1 MPESRIVKK
10 GDILFT
16 QGENPT
22 RFFIMQDGEVEVLSA
37 PEEFMGLDSD
47 LIADKS
53 VRVCT
58 IKGRSMLVG
67 FSGLLTSP
75 YTNTI
80 RAIADTQVVEYPI
93 ASGGYK
99 GVAQRDISS
108 AMNMLRQLFN
118 NYMIAQTAMKK
129 VAGLYVRLCQVD
141 DNILLLFN
149 ALSPNSGSENLNKKS
164 DDLYSV
170 FTFAKGRVPDT
181 VTIDFVIEDK
191 GSLLKKN
198 YAEGINTET
207 LAADYMEVIKRLL
220 KLDPQLLTEVFR
232 ADPDLPVSVF
242 TSLVKALRV
251 LMLGIHNVVE
261 KFNRKSKSIFE
272 VKDGWISF
280 LVQGGINSWSSTG
293 RVSPDF
299 YSKLQQVL
307 LKIDAMTAEVTG
319 KSLKVYPGFNEISA
333 SLEKSGRA
341 LAEQKPETGAAV
353 SSADNGEGEISAAPL
368 ISTGLQKSIY
378 QIFEFSMVEKE
389 FQNKLLKLLNDF
401 KNLKNPLSSESDE
414 RKVRRHIT
422 QMYWDLYKQVFARTK
437 IESSMPRPVKLMLT
451 FGFLDDELLTPEQ
464 LSELNDLGRI
474 RERDAKAPVFLE
486 YEFLSKIYTGS
497 EEPSITEMGLNYEAF
512 LREQEK
518 YQKKGKTAE
527 GRGDKSS
534 DDENLNKTLH
544 EIQQRL
550 ASASAVCSG
559 STATA
564 FPVLFSEMIRGNLR
578 GMYQSKDKVDA
589 LIKKLSDI
597 DFSLFWRETVLKL
610 DSARE
615 IIKEEIQP
623 YFILLPICGSKT
635 FLWQEL
641 SGNNKRSR
649 GRIMVPILFSGDIE
663 KSMMH
668 TFACFRWELN
678 RSIKGAMWADPIEG
692 GLSGEYFDYVNTFK
706 KNSKLS
712 PEMKEKIAL
721 RFKSLR
727 TNRDRF
733 ADDYMLWVEYEREGI
748 MKLNTV
754 VREMF
759 FKHIPFKREIRDQL
773 ENMPAFNKSANR
785 YRNVQNRE
793 VVSYENRFKKYI
805 DANGSYPGPIEKYM
819 DFLKM

>member
-1 MPESRIVKK
+1 MPESRVLHK
-10 GDILFT
+10 GEILFT

-22 RFFIMQDGEVEVLSA
+22 RFFIMQDGEVEVLSV
-37 PEEFMGLDSD
+37 PEEYLGLDCE

-53 VRVCT
+53 VRVSL
-58 IKGRSMLVG
+58 IKGKAMLVG
-67 FSGLLTSP
+67 FSGLLTAP
-75 YTNTI
+75 YTHTV
-80 RAIADTQVVEYPI
+80 RALSDTQIIEYPI
-93 ASGGYK
+93 AQGGYK
-99 GVAQRDISS
+99 GIAQRDINS

-118 NYMIAQTAMKK
+118 NYMIARNFMKK
-129 VAGLYVRLCQVD
+129 VSGLYIRMCQVD
-141 DNILLLFN
+141 DNMLLLFS
-149 ALSPNSGSENLNKKS
+149 ALSPGNGSDNLNKKS
-164 DDLYSV
+164 DELYSV
-170 FTFAKGRVPDT
+170 YTFSKGRVPEN

-191 GSLLKKN
+191 GPLLKKN
-198 YAEGINTET
+198 YSENIDVEGVG
-207 LAADYMEVIKRLL
+207 ADYIDVSKRLL
-220 KLDPQLLTEVFR
+220 KLEPKLMAEVFR
-232 ADPDLPVSVF
+232 SDPDLPVSIF
-242 TSLVKALRV
+242 MTMVKGLRI
-251 LMLGIHNVVE
+251 LLTGIHNVIDKV
-261 KFNRKSKSIFE
+261 NRKSKTIFE
-272 VKDGWISF
+272 MQDGLISY
-280 LVQGGINSWSSTG
+280 LVSKGGIDDWTATG
-293 RVSPDF
+293 KLSPDF
-299 YSKLQQVL
+299 FSNLSKVF
-307 LKIDAMTAEVTG
+307 LKIDTMVNEVTG
-319 KSLKVYPGFNEISA
+319 RGFGDYKLFNDIIPLLEKLGGEKSTEKSEIVESQADGEGGAISA
-333 SLEKSGRA
+333 T
-341 LAEQKPETGAAV
+341 PV
-353 SSADNGEGEISAAPL
+353 

-389 FQNKLLKLLNDF
+389 FQNRLLKLLNDF
-401 KNLKNPLSSESDE
+401 KNLKNPLSSESEE
-414 RKVRRHIT
+414 RKIRRHIT

-437 IESSMPRPVKLMLT
+437 IESSIPRSVKLMLT

-464 LSELNDLGRI
+464 LSDLNDLGRI
-474 RERDAKAPVFLE
+474 RERETKTPIFLE
-486 YEFLSKIYTGS
+486 YEFLSKIYSGV

-518 YQKKGKTAE
+518 YQRKTKPGE
-527 GRGDKSS
+527 EKEDNNS

-544 EIQQRL
+544 EVQQRL

-564 FPVLFSEMIRGNLR
+564 FPILYSEIIRGNLR
-578 GMYQSKDKVDA
+578 GLYQSKDKVDA
-589 LIKKLSDI
+589 LVKKLVDI

-615 IIKEEIQP
+615 IIKEEIFP
-623 YFILLPICGSKT
+623 YFILLPICGTKT

-649 GRIMVPILFSGDIE
+649 GRIMIPMLFAGDIE
-663 KSMMH
+663 RSMMH

-748 MKLNTV
+748 MKLNSV

-759 FKHIPFKREIRDQL
+759 FKHVPFKKDIRDQL

-793 VVSYENRFKKYI
+793 IVSYENRFKKYL
-805 DANGSYPGPIEKYM
+805 DATGSYPPEIEKYM
-819 DFLKM
+819 NFLKM

>member
-1 MPESRIVKK
+1 MPDSRNLKK
-10 GDILFT
+10 GDILFI

-22 RFFIMQDGEVEVLSA
+22 RFFIMQDGEIEVLSA
-37 PEEFMGLDSD
+37 PEEYMGLDGD
-47 LIADKS
+47 IIADKS

-58 IKGRSMLVG
+58 IKGRAMLVG

-75 YTNTI
+75 YTHTI
-80 RAIADTQVVEYPI
+80 RAIADTQIAEYPI
-93 ASGGYK
+93 AQGGYK
-99 GVAQRDISS
+99 GVAQKDLNS

-129 VAGLYVRLCQVD
+129 MAGLYMRLCQVD
-141 DNILLLFN
+141 DNILLLYS
-149 ALSPNSGSENLNKKS
+149 ALSPGNGSDNLNKKS
-164 DDLYSV
+164 EDLYSV
-170 FTFAKGRVPDT
+170 FSFSKGRVPDN
-181 VTIDFVIEDK
+181 VTIDFIIEDK

-198 YAEGINTET
+198 YSENISMDPLGAE
-207 LAADYMEVIKRLL
+207 YMDIAKRLL
-220 KLDPQLLTEVFR
+220 KLEPQLLSEVFR
-232 ADPDLPVSVF
+232 SDPELPVSIF
-242 TSLVKALRV
+242 ITLVKALRQ
-251 LMLGIHNVVE
+251 LLAGIHSVIE
-261 KFNRKSKSIFE
+261 KFERKSKSIFE
-272 VKDGWISF
+272 VQDGWISF
-280 LVQGGINSWSSTG
+280 LTTGNGLESWSSTG
-293 RVSPDF
+293 RLASDF
-299 YSKLQQVL
+299 FTNLSKVF
-307 LKIDAMTAEVTG
+307 LKIDSMSVEVTG
-319 KSLKVYPGFNEISA
+319 KSFKSYPRFSEIYSMFEKTGKAPAPQKTEAEESALDNESGAISA
-333 SLEKSGRA
+333 T
-341 LAEQKPETGAAV
+341 PV
-353 SSADNGEGEISAAPL
+353 

-389 FQNKLLKLLNDF
+389 FQNRLLKLLNDF
-401 KNLKNPLSSESDE
+401 KNLKNPLSSESEE

-422 QMYWDLYKQVFARTK
+422 QMYWDLYKQVFVRTK
-437 IESSMPRPVKLMLT
+437 IESSIPRPVKLMLT

-486 YEFLSKIYTGS
+486 YEFLSKIYTGA

-518 YQKKGKTAE
+518 YQKKGKPGE
-527 GRGDKSS
+527 GRSDKGS

-550 ASASAVCSG
+550 ASSAAVCSG

-564 FPVLFSEMIRGNLR
+564 FPVLYSELIRGNMRNL
-578 GMYQSKDKVDA
+578 YQSKDKVDA

-615 IIKEEIQP
+615 IIKEEILP

-641 SGNNKRSR
+641 SGNSKRSM
-649 GRIMVPILFSGDIE
+649 GRILIPVLFTGDIE
-663 KSMMH
+663 KSLMH

-733 ADDYMLWVEYEREGI
+733 ADDYMLWIEYEREGI
-748 MKLNTV
+748 MKLNAV

-759 FKHIPFKREIRDQL
+759 FKHVPFKREIRDQL

-793 VVSYENRFKKYI
+793 LVSYENRFKKYLDETGAYP
-805 DANGSYPGPIEKYM
+805 DAINKYM
-819 DFLKM
+819 NFLKM